1 MPRIALL
8 STSDTDLLSARAS
21 GADFVWANPARPT
34 HQDLGAALE
43 GADIVVAR
51 ILGGPQDLCS
61 GFRRIAATGTRMVVL
76 GGEQAPNAALMELST
91 VPAGVVAEAHRY
103 LAQGGPDNLRNLH
116 AFLSDTLLL
125 TGEGFEPPA
134 ELPTWGVLDRPEV
147 PAREDGAP
155 RPRVGVLF
163 YRAQQAAG
171 NTAYAHA
178 LCDAI
183 DEAGGVGVPIHA
195 ASLRDAPDD
204 LIAHLGTLAAL
215 VATVL
220 AAGGTKPAT
229 ASAGEDDE
237 AWDVRALAELDI
249 PILQGL
255 CLTWSRAEWEE
266 ADDGMSPLDVATQVA
281 VPEFDGRLITVAFSF
296 KETDADGLPH
306 YVADPERCARVA
318 RIAVNHAR
326 LRHTPPEQR
335 KIAVVLSAY
344 PTKHSRIG
352 NAVGLDTP
360 VSTVRLLRAMRD
372 AGYDLG
378 PNGGADGIPGL
389 GDLAPVEGEAAD
401 TTAGNALIH
410 ALIAAGG
417 QDPEWLTQEQVSEA
431 QVRIPA
437 STYAAWFAALPA
449 GLREAMTDH
458 WGEAPGELFVDR
470 SRDPEGEIVCAAI
483 QSGNVVLL
491 VQPPRGFG
499 ENPIAIYHD
508 PDLPLTHHYL
518 ATYRWIEEEFGAH
531 AIVHVGKH
539 GNLEWLPGK
548 NLALSASCGPDA
560 ALGSLPLI

>member
-21 GADFVWANPARPT
+21 GAEYVWANPARPG
-34 HQDLGAALE
+34 HQDMGAALE

-61 GFRRIAATGTRMVVL
+61 GFRRISATDTPMVVL

-103 LAQGGPDNLRNLH
+103 LAQGGPANLLNLH

-204 LIAHLGTLAAL
+204 LIAHLGTLDAL
-215 VATVL
+215 VTTVL

-237 AWDVRALAELDI
+237 AWNVRALAELGR
-249 PILQGL
+249 QGARPPEVAARNQEFD
-255 CLTWSRAEWEE
+255 RALMGQGP
-266 ADDGMSPLDVATQVA
+266 ADACTEVAITTQYQCFQACVSQFVADQGGGQDSAVPLAPTHACRCATSVATAWSPV
-281 VPEFDGRLITVAFSF
+281 
-296 KETDADGLPH
+296 H
-306 YVADPERCARVA
+306 
-318 RIAVNHAR
+318 
-326 LRHTPPEQR
+326 RHTPFDSGYQSFSQNQLA
-335 KIAVVLSAY
+335 ILINWHY
-344 PTKHSRIG
+344 HS
-352 NAVGLDTP
+352 
-360 VSTVRLLRAMRD
+360 S
-372 AGYDLG
+372 
-378 PNGGADGIPGL
+378 
-389 GDLAPVEGEAAD
+389 
-401 TTAGNALIH
+401 H
-410 ALIAAGG
+410 
-417 QDPEWLTQEQVSEA
+417 
-431 QVRIPA
+431 
-437 STYAAWFAALPA
+437 
-449 GLREAMTDH
+449 
-458 WGEAPGELFVDR
+458 VDR
-470 SRDPEGEIVCAAI
+470 E
-483 QSGNVVLL
+483 
-491 VQPPRGFG
+491 
-499 ENPIAIYHD
+499 H
-508 PDLPLTHHYL
+508 LPT
-518 ATYRWIEEEFGAH
+518 TISTDRSS
-531 AIVHVGKH
+531 
-539 GNLEWLPGK
+539 P
-548 NLALSASCGPDA
+548 
-560 ALGSLPLI
+560 